1 VERMRNMTE
10 EERLEELKRNPKV
23 VVNKA
28 DKGKFKFMQKYYH
41 RGVFFMVRFPNQ
53 IRWQIMFYLF

>member
-1 VERMRNMTE
+1 MTE
-10 EERLEELKRNPKV
+10 EERLEELRQNPKV

-41 RGVFFMVRFPNQ
+41 RGVFFMVSLNKNN
-53 IRWQIMFYLF
+53 W